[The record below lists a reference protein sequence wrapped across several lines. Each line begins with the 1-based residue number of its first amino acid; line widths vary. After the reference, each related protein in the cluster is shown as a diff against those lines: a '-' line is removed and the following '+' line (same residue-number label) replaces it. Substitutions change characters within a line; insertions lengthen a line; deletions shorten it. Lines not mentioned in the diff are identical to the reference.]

1 LLVAVAFSVQTRRTE
16 IAKRQ
21 RAVKAVS
28 SREWHPVDNPILEDN
43 VTTKIEPTERTRAAV
58 AFSVQTRR
66 TEIAK
71 RERANAPN
79 RDKWS
84 GMFAPRP
91 LVDNVTT
98 NGKPTERT
106 RAAVAKEFGV
116 PERKLISLLRGRVY
130 ERTKKAHGGAR
141 EASTQ
146 NGDLKTSELLAEKFG
161 VSKNTIQR
169 DAQFA
174 RAVDELRTVAMKQRF
189 V

>member
-1 LLVAVAFSVQTRRTE
+1 MLVAVAFSVQTRRTE

-21 RAVKAVS
+21 RA
-28 SREWHPVDNPILEDN
+28 
-43 VTTKIEPTERTRAAV
+43 
-58 AFSVQTRR
+58 
-66 TEIAK
+66 
-71 RERANAPN
+71 NAPD
-79 RDKWS
+79 RDTAT
-84 GMFAPRP
+84 GMFAPKP

-130 ERTKKAHGGAR
+130 ERTKKR
-141 EASTQ
+141 EGRPSEILPQ
-146 NGDLKTSELLAEKFG
+146 IEVVSKTSQALAERFG
-161 VSKNTIQR
+161 VSRATIER